1 MPNKTVESILANK
14 IINIKV
20 KNINVNIIDDV
31 NYVIEDSCLCRSNL
45 SRESQDHIVIRIR

>member
-1 MPNKTVESILANK
+1 MGFFNRNTPQHFNKKSKLLRNKTVESILTNK

-31 NYVIEDSCLCRSNL
+31 NYVIEDSCL
-45 SRESQDHIVIRIR
+45 